1 MHDVQ
6 LYNRMKNAKGT
17 ISRKEAYSFRSII
30 HYSLFIESNSPGCTV
45 FEPIMLRP
53 RCL

>member
-1 MHDVQ
+1 MNDVQ

-17 ISRKEAYSFRSII
+17 LSRKEAYSFRSII
-30 HYSLFIESNSPGCTV
+30 HCSLFIESNSPGCTV